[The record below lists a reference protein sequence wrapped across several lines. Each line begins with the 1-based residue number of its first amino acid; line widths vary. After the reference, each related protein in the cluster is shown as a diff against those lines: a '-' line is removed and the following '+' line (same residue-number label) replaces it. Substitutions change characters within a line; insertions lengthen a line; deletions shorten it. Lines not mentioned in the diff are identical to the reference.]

1 MRATCL
7 APRAPLP
14 RATMKRRQSAATGV
28 SPGQRRLTD
37 TLSRFAECPVCARS
51 IPKHEAGRHVE
62 MCLES
67 HADSSEPREVATTGS
82 EPAGPSTAPAT
93 SFPAPDASAPNAL
106 AMLRPS
112 DALVARV
119 RVGAKD
125 APWTTRTLREC
136 RERFGVPLH
145 VVERALPPADADAL
159 LAELLVEGQTWTQDR
174 WWIAG
179 EPRLAPRLTALY
191 EMFPGGGEAP
201 DEKRPDHDHDDRDDP
216 PAAHDLRAP
225 TTLMRAAADAAGRA
239 ATAALALPV
248 GPDASAASSED
259 ASSRRWDPTYAV
271 ANLYRDGTDRV
282 GPHADRLTSLGPLPI
297 IVGYSLGS
305 TRTFRLRRR
314 WRDDG
319 EDVVVDLPLPHNS
332 ACVMLPPCQ
341 ELWQH
346 EVLRDGAS
354 RGNQPRVSLTFRK
367 RDERWEKRAPACDCG
382 RRCVLKTRRGDQPPP
397 AFAASAIAEADAVAR
412 KTRGRRAGVR
422 GEGDRGDVPVVYY
435 YTCDSVNGGEPCKF
449 YQPLETRAL
458 GWGSR

>member
-1 MRATCL
+1 MA
-7 APRAPLP
+7 
-14 RATMKRRQSAATGV
+14 
-28 SPGQRRLTD
+28 SP
-37 TLSRFAECPVCARS
+37 ARS
-51 IPKHEAGRHVE
+51 P
-62 MCLES
+62 
-67 HADSSEPREVATTGS
+67 
-82 EPAGPSTAPAT
+82 PS
-93 SFPAPDASAPNAL
+93 DASAPNAL

-125 APWTTRTLREC
+125 APWTRTLREC

-145 VVERALPPADADAL
+145 VVERALSPRTPTRSSPSFSSRVKPGPRTAGGSRASLASLRGSPRSTRCSRAAASPDDDDHPDA
-159 LAELLVEGQTWTQDR
+159 
-174 WWIAG
+174 
-179 EPRLAPRLTALY
+179 
-191 EMFPGGGEAP
+191 
-201 DEKRPDHDHDDRDDP
+201 
-216 PAAHDLRAP
+216 PAAAHHLRAP
-225 TTLMRAAADAAGRA
+225 TALMRAAADAAGRA

-248 GPDASAASSED
+248 GPDASAASESAPLSSD
-259 ASSRRWDPTYAV
+259 AGSRPWVPTYTV
-271 ANLYRDGTDRV
+271 ANLYRDGKDRV

-319 EDVVVDLPLPHNS
+319 EDVIVDVPLPHNS

-367 RDERWEKRAPACDCG
+367 RDEQWEKRAPACECG
-382 RRCVLKTRRGDQPPP
+382 GGACSKRAGGISLPRVRRGR
-397 AFAASAIAEADAVAR
+397 ERRGGGGAR

-435 YTCDSVNGGEPCKF
+435 YTCDSVNGGEPCRF

>member
-1 MRATCL
+1 MRATRL
-7 APRAPLP
+7 APRAPPP
-14 RATMKRRQSAATGV
+14 RATMKRRQSTAIGV

-51 IPKHEAGRHVE
+51 IPKHEAARHVE
-62 MCLES
+62 TCLAS
-67 HADSSEPREVATTGS
+67 RADSSEPREVATTGS
-82 EPAGPSTAPAT
+82 EPAGPSMASPAR
-93 SFPAPDASAPNAL
+93 SPPSDASAPNAL

-201 DEKRPDHDHDDRDDP
+201 DDDDHPDA
-216 PAAHDLRAP
+216 PAAAHHLRAP
-225 TTLMRAAADAAGRA
+225 TALMRAAADAAGRA

-248 GPDASAASSED
+248 GPDASAASESAPLSSD
-259 ASSRRWDPTYAV
+259 AGSRPWVPTYTV
-271 ANLYRDGTDRV
+271 ANLYRDGKDRV

-319 EDVVVDLPLPHNS
+319 EDVIVDVPLPHNS

-367 RDERWEKRAPACDCG
+367 RDEQWEKRAPACECG

-397 AFAASAIAEADAVAR
+397 AFAAGASDEAEAGAR

-435 YTCDSVNGGEPCKF
+435 YTCDSVNGGEPCRF